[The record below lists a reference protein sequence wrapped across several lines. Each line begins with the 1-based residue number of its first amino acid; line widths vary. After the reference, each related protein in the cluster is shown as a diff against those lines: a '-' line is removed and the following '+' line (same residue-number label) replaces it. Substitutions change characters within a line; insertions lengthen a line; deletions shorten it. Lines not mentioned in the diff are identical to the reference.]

1 MDVYIYSLD
10 LTKEQPEIEI
20 ILGQAV
26 KLFSIGNYIE
36 YNIERSIGPNDK
48 ETVMYGLSNRELNI
62 PFFSTNKKCV
72 LMVATDDSNELD
84 DVQKV
89 FRFCDEECT
98 KLLAKAKQLN
108 LCMEAAN
115 KYMQEVLHG
124 TVEQD

>member
-10 LTKEQPEIEI
+10 LTKEAPEIEI
-20 ILGQAV
+20 IPGRAV
-26 KLFSIGNYIE
+26 KQFIIGNYIE
-36 YNIERSIGPNDK
+36 YNIERSFGPNDK
-48 ETVMYGLSNRELNI
+48 ETLMYGFSNKELNV

-84 DVQKV
+84 DVQKI

-98 KLLAKAKQLN
+98 KVLRKAKQLN
-108 LCMEAAN
+108 MGMEAAN

-124 TVEQD
+124 AVEQD